1 MKKLS
6 AKKENQIA
14 FKGGIY
20 SLTISAVVLAILVV
34 VNIMVSVMPAHLTK
48 LDISSGQLYSITSN
62 TKVVVNSLEKDVTI
76 YWIVQSDME
85 DSIIENLLAK
95 YDSLSDHI
103 TVVKKN
109 PDIFPT
115 FAAQYTEG
123 TTANNDLVVECG
135 ERYRYISYAE
145 LYLSEVDY
153 TTYSEVYSFDG
164 EGAITSAIDY
174 VVSEDLPQIYVLE
187 GHGEAEF
194 SGEFTEQL
202 EKENMELTQFS
213 LLNAEEIPEDA
224 DAILMNAPASDISEE
239 EKNMLADYVAEGGK
253 LLVMAG
259 PVKEEELTNLNSL
272 LADYGVET
280 AEGIVVEGDRSYY
293 AFQAPEIM
301 LPDLQS
307 HTITDPLIASNYY
320 VIMPIAQGLTVS
332 STGNGT
338 VTELLTTSD
347 SAFSKIAGYSLNTYE
362 KEEGDIEGPF
372 ALAVAIEDISGGKI
386 IWVSSSSILDAVYN
400 AYSSGANLDFVMNAL
415 SSLIGEREAVAIRS
429 KSLSY
434 NYLTIDEATS
444 SRLKTIMI
452 GVLPAAFV
460 IIGIAVIVE
469 RRKRRNEEV

>member
-1 MKKLS
+1 M
-6 AKKENQIA
+6 
-14 FKGGIY
+14 
-20 SLTISAVVLAILVV
+20 
-34 VNIMVSVMPAHLTK
+34 
-48 LDISSGQLYSITSN
+48 
-62 TKVVVNSLEKDVTI
+62 
-76 YWIVQSDME
+76 
-85 DSIIENLLAK
+85 
-95 YDSLSDHI
+95 
-103 TVVKKN
+103 
-109 PDIFPT
+109 
-115 FAAQYTEG
+115 
-123 TTANNDLVVECG
+123 ECG
-135 ERYRYISYAE
+135 ERYRYISYSE